1 MLQKMAKKI
10 ALLWGPLFGLTCLNP
25 PLSGVCSR
33 ETGAVHELLN
43 AIGAKQEQW
52 AFTMSFNG
60 VHREKG
66 GNGRRNHY
74 HCAT

>member
-1 MLQKMAKKI
+1 MLQK
-10 ALLWGPLFGLTCLNP
+10 WGENCPFVGAPVRPNTP
-25 PLSGVCSR
+25 KSALSGVCNR

-43 AIGAKQEQW
+43 ATGAKQEQW

-60 VHREKG
+60 VDREKG

>member
-1 MLQKMAKKI
+1 
-10 ALLWGPLFGLTCLNP
+10 
-25 PLSGVCSR
+25 
-33 ETGAVHELLN
+33 VHELLN

-60 VHREKG
+60 VDREKG
-66 GNGRRNHY
+66 GDGRLNHY